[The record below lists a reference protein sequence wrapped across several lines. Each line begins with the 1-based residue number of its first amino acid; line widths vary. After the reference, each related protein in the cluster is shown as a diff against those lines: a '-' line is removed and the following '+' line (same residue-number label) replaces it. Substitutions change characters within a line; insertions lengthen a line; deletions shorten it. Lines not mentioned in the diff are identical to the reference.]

1 MSAWD
6 AAAGVCA
13 VPLDLGEGLAVWLSL
28 RPLGTHFLCPPK
40 IEFRPSKR
48 KFGKKLRGDEKN
60 LVRQD
65 INDTKLTDIKSVF
78 WPN

>member
-1 MSAWD
+1 M
-6 AAAGVCA
+6 
-13 VPLDLGEGLAVWLSL
+13 
-28 RPLGTHFLCPPK
+28 CPPK

-65 INDTKLTDIKSVF
+65 INVTKLTDIKSVF
-78 WPN
+78 WLN